1 MKNRKPFV
9 ITKTSEDQQIVFG
22 WANVAIRKDGTV
34 VEDLQDDIIEPE
46 ELEKA
51 AYEYVL
57 NFRDAGEKHDPGLR
71 QKGKLVESVVFTK
84 EKIAAMGLPENS
96 VPVGWWV
103 GYKIADRAA
112 WEKIKSGEYRSFS
125 VEGRGERVPVE
136 VVGKSAGNR
145 SERIA
150 KTFSE
155 VFAKFPQYYS
165 GRLLKTAQPALTF
178 SEKAG
183 RIKTGSFAAMSF
195 SEILRKFNP
204 YHDSLG
210 RFTTA
215 GGAASFTY
223 SPGKSKAHDRAIA
236 REKERAKANTNKTL
250 KVEFTPAKTT
260 RDAEAFAHDKLG
272 IETVRYGKLNVEVA
286 NGINQSLVEHFNQ
299 FPELKKQ
306 IQFVG
311 SAQERSKLYVENKK
325 KIWYEESL
333 ELYKKQGY
341 DIETAE
347 RLTKR
352 KLEVAESSGMFKPT
366 RVSGRTLAQSSFGAS
381 SEKYGVQGISVNEK
395 FGKSAKT
402 IKAVIEKSIQMKW
415 SPEGTGSVKAL
426 IDHELGHQIDNL
438 IGARNNN
445 TIQKLYNDID
455 AKGGATAMADSLSR
469 YAHQRSG
476 HNKNRYSEFIAEA
489 WSEYRNNQTPRQTAK
504 QVGQEIERLYNERGN
519 KA

>member
-1 MKNRKPFV
+1 MNNGKSFV
-9 ITKTSEDQQIVFG
+9 ITKMSEDQQIVFG

-71 QKGKLVESVVFTK
+71 QKGKLVESVVFTE
-84 EKIAAMGLPENS
+84 EKIAAMGLPEHS

-155 VFAKFPQYYS
+155 VFAKFPRYYS

-223 SPGKSKAHDRAIA
+223 SPGKSKSHDNAIF
-236 REKERAKANTNKTL
+236 REKERTKADTNKMP
-250 KVEFTPAKTT
+250 KVEFIPAKTT
-260 RDAEAFAHDKLG
+260 REAEAFAHDKLG

-286 NGINQSLVEHFNQ
+286 NQVNQSLVEHFND
-299 FPELKKQ
+299 FPELREK

-311 SAQERSKLYVENKK
+311 SAQARNRISAEIRLEQFKASVRKMAEKLYTSEEDIKSFVERQMK
-325 KIWYEESL
+325 Y
-333 ELYKKQGY
+333 YKPKTSKVDGLVFALSY
-341 DIETAE
+341 SGTY
-347 RLTKR
+347 
-352 KLEVAESSGMFKPT
+352 AESRGIQGIG
-366 RVSGRTLAQSSFGAS
+366 VN
-381 SEKYGVQGISVNEK
+381 EKYGAKPSMFKEQLQKSVD
-395 FGKSAKT
+395 
-402 IKAVIEKSIQMKW
+402 VKW
-415 SPEGTGSVKAL
+415 HPEGTGTIKGVM
-426 IDHELGHQIDNL
+426 DHELGHQLDDML
-438 IGARNNN
+438 KLRNNPK
-445 TIQKLYNDID
+445 IQSLY
-455 AKGGATAMADSLSR
+455 LSASNLQEMR
-469 YAHQRSG
+469 EQLSAYAHKSQ
-476 HNKNRYSEFIAEA
+476 NKSPAFAEFISEG
-489 WSEYRNNQTPRQTAK
+489 WSEYRNNPKPRKLATEIGK
-504 QVGQEIERLYNERGN
+504 EIERSYSEWKNQ
-519 KA
+519 KQS